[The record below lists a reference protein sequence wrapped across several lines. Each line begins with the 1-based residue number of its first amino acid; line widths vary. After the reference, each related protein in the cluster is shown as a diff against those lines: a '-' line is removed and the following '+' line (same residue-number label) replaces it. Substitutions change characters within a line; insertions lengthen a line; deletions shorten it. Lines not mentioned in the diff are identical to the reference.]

1 VAAPTLEARTHS
13 GPSYTTLLD
22 STLGGGLYVDD
33 DPDEV
38 RRENVSAPPVKARD
52 RRRRDESAVG
62 TMVADHCQPLNQWYL
77 RDQIPE
83 FEPQPV
89 KPTFNIA
96 QEIVP
101 IVDAIA
107 DLGEPG
113 WLRCTT
119 DLLGLAGETQTRL
132 VKGIRECCRRT
143 SADGNYHDMLMS
155 FAGMWGHPTVFVGVA
170 PETGKSLT
178 CRDQL
183 SHYVR
188 AKAYQLQS
196 DRAYGLLF
204 DTEGDLLDFIYL
216 TNPPGSDPGLDRLVE
231 AMGLQSVGRASRPT
245 PPSARRPTKRLRGKK
260 KRR

>member
-1 VAAPTLEARTHS
+1 
-13 GPSYTTLLD
+13 
-22 STLGGGLYVDD
+22 
-33 DPDEV
+33 
-38 RRENVSAPPVKARD
+38 
-52 RRRRDESAVG
+52 
-62 TMVADHCQPLNQWYL
+62 MVADHCQPLSEWYL

-83 FEPQPV
+83 FEPQPA
-89 KPTFNIA
+89 KPSFNIA

-132 VKGIRECCRRT
+132 AKAIRECCRRT
-143 SADGNYHDMLMS
+143 SADGSYHDMLMS

-170 PETGKSLT
+170 PMTGNSLAF
-178 CRDQL
+178 RAQL
-183 SHYVR
+183 SQYVR
-188 AKAYQLQS
+188 VKGYQLQS

-204 DTEGDLLDFIYL
+204 SAEEDLLEFIYL
-216 TNPPGSDPGLDRLVE
+216 TNPPGSDSGLDRLVE
-231 AMGLQSVGRASRPT
+231 EMGLQPVGRGSRPT
-245 PPSARRPTKRLRGKK
+245 PPSARRPTKRLRGKN